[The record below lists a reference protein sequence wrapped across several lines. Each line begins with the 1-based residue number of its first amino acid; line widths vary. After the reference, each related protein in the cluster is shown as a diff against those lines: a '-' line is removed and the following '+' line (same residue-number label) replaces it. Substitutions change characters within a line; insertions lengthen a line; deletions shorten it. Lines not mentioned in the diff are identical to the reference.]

1 MTRIWIVARWEFLAT
16 VARAG
21 FIVTVL
27 ALPAVHL
34 GLGWLLATSI
44 RTAAESAGQKPVAV
58 VDRAGLLRDAPAGRD
73 VIVRDEA
80 EALRTLVKG
89 GFDAVF
95 VLDDHYLETG
105 GMQAFTMRASGLF
118 GFAAALARRERAA
131 SLVRHGLLGPVV
143 PAAVAARVADPASNV
158 VSFRIDREGR
168 RVPDPVTP
176 LGALSGVSGLCLL
189 LSLAI
194 FMSSGL
200 LQQAMTVERQNRVL
214 EVILALIRPSTLL
227 IGKVLGL
234 SAAGLLQVGVY
245 LTLVVG
251 PAPAMLGMSALPAA
265 TIGAAFACF
274 AAGFV
279 FYACLLAA
287 TGALGRDTQESAQI
301 ATTWILIGAAPLFLL
316 GSISAHPSSTV
327 AHVLSWIPLTSPT
340 ALLLRI
346 GADGVSTFELVGA
359 LLTTIVFAGV
369 TLAIS
374 AALLLRASISGGSL
388 RPGAFFARKA
398 QVGSI
403 G

>member
-34 GLGWLLATSI
+34 GLAWLLGSSI

-58 VDRAGLLRDAPAGRD
+58 VDRAGLLRDAPAGQD

-80 EALRTLVKG
+80 EALRTLANG
-89 GFDAVF
+89 GFEAVF

-118 GFAAALARRERAA
+118 GFADALARRERAA
-131 SLVRHGLLGPVV
+131 
-143 PAAVAARVADPASNV
+143 AV
-158 VSFRIDREGR
+158 VS
-168 RVPDPVTP
+168 
-176 LGALSGVSGLCLL
+176 
-189 LSLAI
+189 
-194 FMSSGL
+194 
-200 LQQAMTVERQNRVL
+200 
-214 EVILALIRPSTLL
+214 
-227 IGKVLGL
+227 
-234 SAAGLLQVGVY
+234 
-245 LTLVVG
+245 
-251 PAPAMLGMSALPAA
+251 
-265 TIGAAFACF
+265 
-274 AAGFV
+274 
-279 FYACLLAA
+279 A

-301 ATTWILIGAAPLFLL
+301 ATTWILIGASPLFLL
-316 GSISAHPSSTV
+316 GSISARPSSTV
-327 AHVLSWIPLTSPT
+327 AHVLSWIPLTSPM

-374 AALLLRASISGGSL
+374 AALLLRTSISGGSL
-388 RPGAFFARKA
+388 QLGAFLARKTRSERSDKIRA
-398 QVGSI
+398 SQP
-403 G
+403 

>member
-1 MTRIWIVARWEFLAT
+1 M
-16 VARAG
+16 
-21 FIVTVL
+21 
-27 ALPAVHL
+27 
-34 GLGWLLATSI
+34 
-44 RTAAESAGQKPVAV
+44 AV

-80 EALRTLVKG
+80 EALRTLAKG
-89 GFDAVF
+89 GFEAVF
-95 VLDDHYLETG
+95 VLDDHYFETG

-118 GFAAALARRERAA
+118 GFADALARRERAA

-176 LGALSGVSGLCLL
+176 LGALSGVFGLCLL

-346 GADGVSTFELVGA
+346 GADGVSTFELAGA

-388 RPGAFFARKA
+388 QLRSVLRAKGQA
-398 QVGSI
+398 GSI

>member
-1 MTRIWIVARWEFLAT
+1 MMRIWIVARWEFLAT

-34 GLGWLLATSI
+34 GLGWLLATSV

-80 EALRTLVKG
+80 EALRTLAQG
-89 GFDAVF
+89 GFEAVF

-118 GFAAALARRERAA
+118 GFADALARRERAA

-143 PAAVAARVADPASNV
+143 PAAVAARVADPAANV

-176 LGALSGVSGLCLL
+176 LGALSGVFGLCLL

-251 PAPAMLGMSALPAA
+251 PAPAMLGMNALPAA

-301 ATTWILIGAAPLFLL
+301 ATTWVLIGAAPLFLL

-359 LLTTIVFAGV
+359 LLTTIVFAGL

-388 RPGAFFARKA
+388 QPGAFFARKPR
-398 QVGSI
+398 SDR
-403 G
+403 

>member
-34 GLGWLLATSI
+34 GLGWLLATSV
-44 RTAAESAGQKPVAV
+44 RTAAEPAGQKPVAV

-80 EALRTLVKG
+80 EALRTLAKG
-89 GFDAVF
+89 GFEAVF

-118 GFAAALARRERAA
+118 GFADALARRERAA
-131 SLVRHGLLGPVV
+131 SVVRHGLLGPVV

-168 RVPDPVTP
+168 RLPDPVTP
-176 LGALSGVSGLCLL
+176 LGALSGVFGLCLL

-214 EVILALIRPSTLL
+214 EVVLALIRPSTLL

-245 LTLVVG
+245 LTLVIG

-346 GADGVSTFELVGA
+346 GADGVSTFELAGA
-359 LLTTIVFAGV
+359 LLMTIVFAGV

-374 AALLLRASISGGSL
+374 AALLLRTSISGGSL
-388 RPGAFFARKA
+388 QPGAFFARKA
-398 QVGSI
+398 RPDR
-403 G
+403 